1 MFHRVRA
8 VLFAIVVLSLNC
20 LAADLPEK
28 RDLPVVPM
36 KITSIAAFKNGLAF
50 IMKQGSGPV
59 AKGEGRILNV
69 PRATLGSLW
78 LAPSDPGGALEE
90 MVAYRYPVKKTHAAV
105 SVSDLLENSIGKTV
119 TVRYGDKEYSGELM
133 AISEEPAK
141 LSTDFAT
148 QRPEYHVAPVAPAT
162 HGPRILLLK
171 SEGKTVAMNADMV
184 TVVAIQNVPSLTITD
199 ETLES
204 ALRFRLKGAPA
215 NAQLTMGHLQEGL
228 GWTPSYMV
236 TLKDDKTAQLTMQ
249 AVLVNDVEDMQDV
262 DVFFVVGAPNFAYA
276 DRLSPMALEQSLV
289 QFIRNEFADRRNY
302 RMAMSNA
309 IQSQAVMRLD
319 DNEASP
325 LAGLATVSDLS
336 GSPEQDMFLY
346 NLPHITLAKNERGSY
361 NVFSAEVAYEHL
373 YEWEVEER
381 RTVDVYGSAVSQY
394 NQPSS
399 DQTIKDPVW
408 HSLVLKNTSKFP
420 WTSAP
425 AMVLSSN
432 KPVAQD
438 TVRYTPKGA
447 SGNLKLTIATDVR
460 TSKKEV
466 EVERKPRAAK
476 FYDDDYDV
484 VTVEGVL
491 KLTSYKQHPIKVSV
505 TKKMVGT
512 VSTADETPKIEK
524 TAEELRGVNPTSRI
538 NWDLT
543 LAPGVQKI
551 VKYRY
556 QVYVKD

>member
-1 MFHRVRA
+1 MFQRVGIL
-8 VLFAIVVLSLNC
+8 LFAILVLAVSC
-20 LAADLPEK
+20 LAADPPSKEN
-28 RDLPVVPM
+28 LPVVPM
-36 KITSIAAFKNGLAF
+36 KTTSVAAFKNGLAF
-50 IMKQGSGPV
+50 IFKQGSGPV
-59 AKGEGRILNV
+59 VKGEGRIVNL

-78 LAPSDPGGALEE
+78 LAPSDPAGALEE
-90 MVAYRYPVKKTHAAV
+90 MVAYRYPVKKTRAAI
-105 SVSDLLENSIGKTV
+105 SVADLLENSVGRTV
-119 TVRYGDKEYSGELM
+119 TVRYGDKEYTGELM
-133 AISEEPAK
+133 AISEQPVK
-141 LSTDFAT
+141 LSTDLAASR
-148 QRPEYHVAPVAPAT
+148 QESDVPPVLLIT
-162 HGPRILLLK
+162 HGPKLLLLK
-171 SEGKTVAMNADMV
+171 SEGKTVAMSADSV
-184 TVVAIQNVPSLTITD
+184 TVVAIQNVPSLTVTD

-215 NAQLTMGHLQEGL
+215 SAQLTMGHLQEGL

-249 AVLVNDVEDMQDV
+249 AVLINDVEDLQDV

-276 DRLSPMALEQSLV
+276 DHLSPMALEQSLV
-289 QFIRNEFADRRNY
+289 QFIRNEFADRRTY

-309 IQSQAVMRLD
+309 IQSQSIVRQE
-319 DNEASP
+319 DNEDAG
-325 LAGLATVSDLS
+325 LAGLGNVSDLS